1 MSNTKTTNQIQS
13 KEIQPTTKDNT
24 LPIPASVFNPE
35 DIKAEL
41 ASSGLDGLNFDYAS
55 FASISLQGKN
65 FVFSDDAD
73 FELKSFD
80 VQVIQTQ
87 KKYILVDAKD
97 ANYPDVK
104 YSRDGIVSV
113 DGEPLDLI
121 MKQMETQKRQPVL
134 KRYLDVL
141 CQLKID
147 GKHNNKLAVLS
158 ISPTSVSRVSG
169 FFLQLKLQG
178 LISKLSDLTITVS
191 RGSQR
196 TSKGGQ
202 VYHLWAF
209 DVKQDV
215 QAVA

>member
-1 MSNTKTTNQIQS
+1 MTNAKTTNQTQS
-13 KEIQPTTKDNT
+13 KETQPTKKDNT

-80 VQVIQTQ
+80 VQIIQTQ

-121 MKQMETQKRQPVL
+121 MKQMEAENRKPVL

-147 GKHNNKLAVLS
+147 GNHNNKLAVLS

-178 LISKLSDLTITVS
+178 LISQLRELTITVS
-191 RGSQR
+191 RGTQR

>member
-1 MSNTKTTNQIQS
+1 MTQSLYVNDNQE
-13 KEIQPTTKDNT
+13 KNNANT

-35 DIKAEL
+35 DVKAEL
-41 ASSGLDGLNFDYAS
+41 AKSGIDGLNFDYGS
-55 FASISLQGKN
+55 FPSISLQGKN

-80 VQVIQTQ
+80 IQIMQTK

-97 ANYPDVK
+97 ANYPNVK
-104 YSRDGIVSV
+104 YSHDGIVTV
-113 DGEPLDLI
+113 DGEPLDLL
-121 MKQMETQKRQPVL
+121 MEQMEAENRKPVL
-134 KRYLDVL
+134 KRYLDIL

-158 ISPTSVSRVSG
+158 ISPTSVSRASG
-169 FFLQLKLQG
+169 FFLQLQLQG
-178 LISKLSDLTITVS
+178 LISKLNELTVTVS
-191 RGSQR
+191 RGTQR

>member
-1 MSNTKTTNQIQS
+1 MSTTQLVNDNQE
-13 KEIQPTTKDNT
+13 KNNVTT

-35 DIKAEL
+35 DVKAEL
-41 ASSGLDGLNFDYAS
+41 AKSGLDGLNFDYGS
-55 FASISLQGKN
+55 FPSISLQGKS

-80 VQVIQTQ
+80 IQIMQTK

-97 ANYPDVK
+97 ADYPDVK
-104 YSRDGIVSV
+104 YSHDGIVTV
-113 DGEPLDLI
+113 DGEPIDLL
-121 MKQMETQKRQPVL
+121 MEQMEAENRKPVL
-134 KRYLDVL
+134 KRYLDIL
-141 CQLKID
+141 CKLEID

-158 ISPTSVSRVSG
+158 ISPTSVSRASG
-169 FFLQLKLQG
+169 FFLQIQLQG
-178 LISKLSDLTITVS
+178 LISKLNELTVTVS
-191 RGSQR
+191 RGTQR

>member
-1 MSNTKTTNQIQS
+1 MSTTQLVNDNQE
-13 KEIQPTTKDNT
+13 KNNVTT

-35 DIKAEL
+35 DVKVEL
-41 ASSGLDGLNFDYAS
+41 AKSGLDGLNFDYGS
-55 FASISLQGKN
+55 FPSISLQGKS

-80 VQVIQTQ
+80 IQIMQTK

-97 ANYPDVK
+97 ADYPDVK
-104 YSRDGIVSV
+104 YSHDGIVTV
-113 DGEPLDLI
+113 DGEPLDLL
-121 MKQMETQKRQPVL
+121 MEQMEAENRKPVL
-134 KRYLDVL
+134 KRYLDIL

-158 ISPTSVSRVSG
+158 ISPTSVSRASG
-169 FFLQLKLQG
+169 FFLQLQLQG
-178 LISKLSDLTITVS
+178 LISKLNELTVTVS
-191 RGSQR
+191 RGTQR

-215 QAVA
+215 QKVA